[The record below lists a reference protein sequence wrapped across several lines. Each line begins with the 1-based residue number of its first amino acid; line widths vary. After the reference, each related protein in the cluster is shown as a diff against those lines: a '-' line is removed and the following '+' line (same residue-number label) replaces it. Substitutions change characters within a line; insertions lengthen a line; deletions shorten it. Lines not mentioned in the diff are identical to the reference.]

1 MKPIISVISKKNIF
15 LKILLLF
22 LIVSLLPKIK
32 YTPEQ
37 PRIYKEIRYI
47 KTHSYIWNSQYPGKL
62 NRDKLNKQQ
71 YRMRRY
77 LKPVS
82 PMYCI
87 LVFTANLV
95 MTSITKKIEG
105 NQLSNSAPAIGP
117 KIQETVRIQLGQ
129 GGHPFGTVGL

>member
-71 YRMRRY
+71 YRMRTY

-82 PMYCI
+82 PMCCI
-87 LVFTANLV
+87 LLAD
-95 MTSITKKIEG
+95 KKILIALSTSTIG
-105 NQLSNSAPAIGP
+105 N
-117 KIQETVRIQLGQ
+117 E
-129 GGHPFGTVGL
+129 